1 MDLTVT
7 TLATEGTSTAL
18 DTALTVVPVA
28 LFLVLFH
35 RVVLKQRLANPF
47 RIVVGFVLIIVGL
60 TSLLLGLEKALFPV
74 GRLMVEQLVA
84 MVDEH
89 SSGAVLHWTAYYPI
103 YLFAFCIAFGAAAAE
118 PALLSIALKVNEIS
132 GGTVPA
138 LGLRIAA
145 GVGVAGGVTL
155 GCIRIAADIPLHWL
169 AAAIYVVIIVQTFL
183 APRSIVPIAYDSGGV
198 STTAVTVPVIT
209 ALGLGLAE
217 QLPGRDPLR
226 DGFGLIA
233 LACFCAAVSVL
244 GYAQIA
250 AWLDKRTARAASA
263 RSGSRKEE

>member
-1 MDLTVT
+1 MDLTA
-7 TLATEGTSTAL
+7 LLQEAGSTAL
-18 DTALTVVPVA
+18 ATALTVVPVG

-35 RVVLKQRLANPF
+35 RVVLRQRLANAG
-47 RIVVGFVLIIVGL
+47 RIVVGFVFIIVGL

-84 MVDEH
+84 ATNGHYPD
-89 SSGAVLHWTAYYPI
+89 GAGLPWTAYYPI

-118 PALLSIALKVNEIS
+118 PALLSIAQKVNEIS

-145 GVGVAGGVTL
+145 AVGVAGGVTL
-155 GCIRIAADIPLHWL
+155 GCIRIAADIPLNWL
-169 AAAIYVVIIVQTFL
+169 AAAVYLVIIVQTFL
-183 APRSIVPIAYDSGGV
+183 APRSIAPIAYDSGGV

-226 DGFGLIA
+226 DGFGLIG
-233 LACFCAAVSVL
+233 LACFCAAISVL
-244 GYAQIA
+244 GYAQLA
-250 AWLDKRTARAASA
+250 AWMDKRLARAASA
-263 RSGSRKEE
+263 RAASQKEE

>member
-1 MDLTVT
+1 MDLTALLDEAGAT
-7 TLATEGTSTAL
+7 ALATT
-18 DTALTVVPVA
+18 LTVVPVG

-35 RVVLKQRLANPF
+35 RIVLKQRLANAG
-47 RIVVGFVLIIVGL
+47 RIVVGFVFIIVGL

-84 MVDEH
+84 TTGGHPADV
-89 SSGAVLHWTAYYPI
+89 AALPWTAYYPI
-103 YLFAFCIAFGAAAAE
+103 YIFAFCIAFGAAAAE
-118 PALLSIALKVNEIS
+118 PTLLSIALKVNEIS
-132 GGTVPA
+132 GGAVPA

-145 GVGVAGGVTL
+145 AVGVASGVTL
-155 GCIRIAADIPLHWL
+155 GCIRIAADIPLHWV
-169 AAAIYVVIIVQTFL
+169 AAAVYLVIIVQTFL
-183 APRSIVPIAYDSGGV
+183 APRSIAPIAYDSGGV

-226 DGFGLIA
+226 DGFGLIG

-244 GYAQIA
+244 GYAQLA
-250 AWLDKRTARAASA
+250 AWMDKRQARRSA
-263 RSGSRKEE
+263 RLESQKEE

>member
-1 MDLTVT
+1 MALIDE
-7 TLATEGTSTAL
+7 AGSTAL
-18 DTALTVVPVA
+18 GTALTVLPVA

-35 RVVLKQRLANPF
+35 RVVLKQRLANAGQ
-47 RIVVGFVLIIVGL
+47 IVIGFLFIIVGL
-60 TSLLLGLEKALFPV
+60 TSLLLGLEKALFPL
-74 GRLMVEQLVA
+74 GRLMVEQLVGLTA
-84 MVDEH
+84 GH
-89 SSGAVLHWTAYYPI
+89 SATAAALHWTAYYPI

-145 GVGVAGGVTL
+145 AVGVASGVTL

-169 AAAIYVVIIVQTFL
+169 AAAVYIVIIIQTFF

-217 QLPGRDPLR
+217 QLPGREPLR
-226 DGFGLIA
+226 DGFGLIG
-233 LACFCAAVSVL
+233 LACFCSAISVL
-244 GYAQIA
+244 GYAQLA
-250 AWLDKRTARAASA
+250 AWIGKRQARAGSA
-263 RSGSRKEE
+263 PPTSPEEE